1 MIATDCGSHSAQQ
14 EPRTPRQRAP
24 ELAGCTWTRI
34 KLVEAMVV
42 LIARL
47 ERRWQLSRRRT
58 EREQGSGP
66 RGGLS
71 FARGQRRQAPARAS
85 CWCSMGSICLGPNLR
100 RSLKLTEPEGG
111 ATAAT
116 TFEVR
121 TAW

>member
-1 MIATDCGSHSAQQ
+1 MASGSDAPLSPAKESKSESDTLLETD
-14 EPRTPRQRAP
+14 
-24 ELAGCTWTRI
+24 AGA
-34 KLVEAMVV
+34 LEAMVV